1 MVDIKTWLL
10 VLICFLVLDG
20 IWLGIIQKPY
30 LNMVIDRINPTQS
43 LRNSLK
49 HPIWSFIL
57 IYLLMSLSLTYFVL
71 DDKRG
76 EKTGDKTKSKKQM
89 YLEAFLLGMT
99 IYATF
104 DFTALNLTGGWTVY
118 DAFKDVAW
126 GIFVFT
132 MTTIIVLEVR

>member
-1 MVDIKTWLL
+1 MIDIKIWIL
-10 VLICFLVLDG
+10 VLVCFLLLDG
-20 IWLGIIQKPY
+20 IWLGIIQKNY
-30 LNMVIDRINPTQS
+30 FSMVMDRINPTES
-43 LRNSLK
+43 LKKNLK
-49 HPIWSFIL
+49 HPIWSLII

-71 DDKRG
+71 DDKIDH
-76 EKTGDKTKSKKQM
+76 KTETKSKKQM

-104 DFTALNLTGGWTVY
+104 DFTVLNLTGGWTLY

-132 MTTIIVLEVR
+132 ITTVIVLEVK

>member
-1 MVDIKTWLL
+1 MIDIKIWIL
-10 VLICFLVLDG
+10 VLVCFLLLDG
-20 IWLGIIQKPY
+20 IWLGIIQKNY
-30 LNMVIDRINPTQS
+30 FSMVMDRINPTES
-43 LRNSLK
+43 LKKNLK
-49 HPIWSFIL
+49 HPIWSLII

-71 DDKRG
+71 DDKTDHKT
-76 EKTGDKTKSKKQM
+76 EKKSKKQM

-104 DFTALNLTGGWTVY
+104 DFTALNLTGGWTLY

-132 MTTIIVLEVR
+132 ITTVIVLEVK